1 MNKKSNINFGSKKK
15 QKFNA
20 KKIAIVAVA
29 SVIILGLGTKGIK
42 ATTAFISE
50 QNEKRIEMKRKA
62 EEEKIL
68 AEKKRKEEEE
78 KAKMMIGVGP
88 NGKEYADDASK
99 VAQKLNKYDYS
110 NNGKKVVYLTF
121 DDGTS
126 TTNTP
131 SVLKTLKENDVKA
144 TFFMIERN
152 MINFKEEVKNVRD
165 QGHSVGFHSVTHDIK
180 QLYKTPEAT
189 LSEFDTCNNTYYD
202 ITGYESKL
210 IRLPYGSKPYM
221 PQESHDKLIE
231 NGYIMWDWNLD
242 TQDWRATTDNIV
254 SNVLYYAR
262 DKQHLVLLMHEKEQ
276 TVNALDPM
284 IKVLKQRG
292 YTIMPITEKI
302 EPRNFWEKNL

>member
-1 MNKKSNINFGSKKK
+1 MKKKSKITGFMAIAFITIIVIIASLGGYGSKKDIATYSENDEIINK
-15 QKFNA
+15 IRVSTQYDMIKLFLESTNLGPIPTPD
-20 KKIAIVAVA
+20 KIAYIT
-29 SVIILGLGTKGIK
+29 I
-42 ATTAFISE
+42 
-50 QNEKRIEMKRKA
+50 
-62 EEEKIL
+62 
-68 AEKKRKEEEE
+68 
-78 KAKMMIGVGP
+78 
-88 NGKEYADDASK
+88 
-99 VAQKLNKYDYS
+99 
-110 NNGKKVVYLTF
+110 
-121 DDGTS
+121 DDGPS
-126 TTNTP
+126 KYTNQI
-131 SVLKTLKENDVKA
+131 LNILKENDVKA

-189 LSEFDTCNNTYYD
+189 LNEFDTCNNTYYD